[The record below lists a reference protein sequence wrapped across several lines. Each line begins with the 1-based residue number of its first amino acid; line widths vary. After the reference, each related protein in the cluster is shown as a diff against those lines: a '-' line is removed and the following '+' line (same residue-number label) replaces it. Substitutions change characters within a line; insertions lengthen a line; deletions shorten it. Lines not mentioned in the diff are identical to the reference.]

1 MFDKFYENVS
11 MTTQTLYM

>member
-1 MFDKFYENVS
+1 MFDKFYKNVS